1 MARKYNRSVYG
12 CRNSGNSYKSMLH
25 EYLDNKE
32 DKKLKAL
39 NTKK

>member
-12 CRNSGNSYKSMLH
+12 CRSGNKYKSMLFA
-25 EYLDNKE
+25 YLDNKE

-39 NTKK
+39 ADKK